1 MADLCDGGPE
11 PFLTLCASVPAEQI
25 MAVSIARES
34 GTGAPS
40 PRAGVLS

>member
-34 GTGAPS
+34 GVQVHPPPG
-40 PRAGVLS
+40 LEY